1 MRPAGIYKDVPNEE
15 YHSEEG
21 ISNSRMGYILDCG
34 ARYKYEKERKKTD
47 EEMKKFIIGQ
57 VVHTLILEPELF
69 EETFVIGSKPHGNS
83 KEAKEA
89 KGEGRSTLI
98 AEDGRTIITPKEYD
112 DCHKMAIEGSS
123 NSVWTKVKMSD
134 GNIENSIYWDIDC
147 VDMNFTV
154 YPTRLRSRP
163 DFFNNKIIID
173 VKTTESIKRFQQSV
187 EYFGY
192 YRQAAMQIDALRT
205 IDNKERK
212 FFFLA
217 IEKKPP
223 YLTKC
228 FDIEDHYIELGRPEY
243 KKAALIYAKC
253 LKNNEWPGYDETN
266 APIET
271 IRVPKYRNKEEHCE
285 YE

>member
-1 MRPAGIYKDVPNEE
+1 MRPAGIYKDVPKEE

-21 ISNSRMGYILDCG
+21 ISNSSMGYILDCG

-57 VVHTLILEPELF
+57 AVHTLILEPELF
-69 EETFVIGSKPHGNS
+69 EETFLIAEKPRGNS
-83 KEAKEA
+83 KEAKKAKEA
-89 KGEGRSTLI
+89 GRRTFI
-98 AEDGRTIITPKEYD
+98 AEDGRTILTPKEYD
-112 DCHKMAIEGSS
+112 ECHKMAIEGSS
-123 NSVWTKVKMSD
+123 NSVWTKVKMSE
-134 GNIENSIYWDIDC
+134 GNIENSIYWDIKCEDL
-147 VDMNFTV
+147 NFSV
-154 YPTRLRSRP
+154 YIARLRACP

-173 VKTTESIKRFQQSV
+173 VKTTESIKKFQQSV
-187 EYFGY
+187 ESFGY
-192 YRQAAMQIDALRT
+192 YRQAAMQIDALST

-223 YLTKC
+223 YLTKT
-228 FDIEDHYIELGRPEY
+228 FDIEDEYIEIGRKEY

-253 LKNNEWPGYDETN
+253 LKSNEWPGYDEIEM
-266 APIET
+266 PIET
-271 IRVPKYRNKEEHCE
+271 IRVPKHRNKGDDHD